1 MVFSVSP
8 SVTVREIDATASIP
22 AIATPPA
29 AIAGVFRWGPVN
41 EKILVTSEAEL
52 VSRFGKPTNLNP
64 ETFFVAADYLSYS
77 NALYVTR
84 VVSTD
89 VVIGD
94 NIGAKTAISTD
105 GTPYFKGKYPGEL
118 GNTLRIGYATGS
130 QLYSQTLISNPTDL
144 RNTIPNTT
152 DPIESNEIKINTNEF
167 KLISTTQFAVEL
179 RQNDILKVGN
189 DTIGYQN
196 LIVNTVS
203 PVAQIVDQAGTPLD
217 NEDDVNLYLYTVTF
231 KNRYSLSA
239 TKYSELTYTKMWGYS
254 SLFSG
259 APVADSMHIVVED
272 MTGVIS
278 GTPGTILEVYE
289 NVSRIPTATLA
300 DGANNYYRTVIE
312 NKSSWIVG
320 NYDDTTNTGEKLDAV
335 VSASDYENLVGG
347 SDGLSENA
355 ITLGSLAVGYDL
367 YKDAQEIDISFI
379 LQGKASGANLANYI
393 ISNIA
398 DRRKDCVAFI
408 SPQRTDVVDV
418 PNPQEKLLNVIAF
431 RNLIQPSSYFFM
443 DSGYKYRY
451 DKYNDVYRWIPLN
464 GDMAGLCSRVDPWES
479 PAGYKRGI
487 IKNVVKLAFNP
498 NKEQRDQLYGK
509 DINPVISQVGQG
521 VLLFGD
527 KTGLGTATGS
537 AFTRINVRRLFIVV
551 EKAIATVS
559 ASFLFDF
566 NDEFTQTQFKNLVE
580 PFLRDIQGRRG
591 IIDFRV
597 ISDST
602 VNTPDVIDRNMFRG
616 NIFIKPS
623 RTINFIELTFIA
635 TRTGVEFDEIIGQSL

>member
-8 SVTVREIDATASIP
+8 SVTVREIDATSSIP

-29 AIAGVFRWGPVN
+29 AIAGVFRWGPTN
-41 EKILVTSEAEL
+41 EKILVTSETEL

-84 VVSTD
+84 VVSTGLVD
-89 VVIGD
+89 P
-94 NIGAKTAISTD
+94 ATTAG
-105 GTPYFKGKYPGEL
+105 GTTGTYFKAKYPGEL
-118 GNTLRIGYATGS
+118 GNAIRVGYVSGS
-130 QLYSQTLISNPTDL
+130 TLYSNTLLTNPTDL
-144 RNTIPNTT
+144 RDVVPNAV
-152 DPIESNEIKINTNEF
+152 DINSNPVPNEIIINTNAFTLYTPSNQEF
-167 KLISTTQFAVEL
+167 TSEL
-179 RQNDILKVGN
+179 RPNDILRVGN
-189 DTIGYQN
+189 NTIGFQN
-196 LIVNTVS
+196 LIVDTVS
-203 PVAQIVDQAGTPLD
+203 APITVLDENGTPLLT
-217 NEDDVNLYLYTVTF
+217 EDDVELSQYNITF
-231 KNRYSLSA
+231 KNRYSLSE
-239 TKYSELTYTKMWGYS
+239 TKYSKLEYTKMWGYS
-254 SLFSG
+254 YLFSG
-259 APVADSMHIVVED
+259 APVAGSMHIVVED
-272 MTGVIS
+272 KTGAITGS
-278 GTPGTILEVYE
+278 AGSILEVYE
-289 NVSRIPTATLA
+289 NVSRNPLA
-300 DGANNYYRTVIE
+300 VRSDGTNNYYGNIIE
-312 NKSSWIVG
+312 NNSTWI
-320 NYDDTTNTGEKLDAV
+320 DTTTTTLNSV
-335 VSASDYENLVGG
+335 PSVSDYEDFTGG
-347 SDGLSENA
+347 NDGLSENA
-355 ITLGSLAVGYDL
+355 ISLGDLAVGYDL
-367 YKDAQEIDISFI
+367 YADVQEIDIAFV

-408 SPQRTDVVDV
+408 SPQFIDVVA
-418 PNPQEKLLNVIAF
+418 PSNPQVKLKNVIDF
-431 RNLIQPSSYFFM
+431 RDLIQPSSYFFM

-479 PAGYKRGI
+479 PAGYKRGV

-537 AFTRINVRRLFIVV
+537 AFTRINVRRLFIVI

-566 NDEFTQTQFKNLVE
+566 NDEFTQTQFRNLVE

-597 ISDST
+597 VSDST
-602 VNTPDVIDRNMFRG
+602 VNTPDVVDKNTFRG
-616 NIFIKPS
+616 NIFVKPS
-623 RTINFIELTFIA
+623 RTINFIELTFVA
-635 TRTGVEFDEIIGQSL
+635 TRTGVEFDEIIGQAL